1 MTELRRLID
10 RRKIRQT
17 YHTIDRDQVSSILAD
32 QLPDHKSFMLY
43 GKYTIPKVEPLEKA
57 LSSSIVSEAK
67 SQAAKYDCENF
78 ALHLHSVMAMEYE
91 CNACGLIISLKS
103 EHVFNV
109 FVARDNG
116 IYQVYEYKEH
126 SDKLSRV
133 KKTELPDYIIKGQT
147 LII

>member
-17 YHTIDRDQVSSILAD
+17 YHTIDRDQVSSILED
-32 QLPDHKSFMLY
+32 HLPDHNTFMLY
-43 GKYTIPKVEPLEKA
+43 GKYTIPKIEPLKNA

-78 ALHLHSVMAMEYE
+78 ALHLHSVMTMEYE

-103 EHVFNV
+103 DHVFNV
-109 FVARDNG
+109 LVARDNG
-116 IYQVYEYKEH
+116 IYQVYEYKDR
-126 SDKLSRV
+126 SNKLSRV
-133 KKTELPDYIIKGQT
+133 KKTELPDYIIKGGT